1 MTDVERLITAEEIKQ
16 LKARYF
22 RFLDTKQWSEWED
35 IFTADAT
42 LDINQE
48 RPPGVN
54 EAIPL
59 IKGREN
65 ILSFVRKVLEGV
77 VTVHHGHMPEIE
89 VMSDT
94 TARAIWAMEDK
105 LRWPDGKTL
114 HGYGHYHETYEKVG
128 GKWRIK
134 TVKLTR
140 LRVDRT

>member
-1 MTDVERLITAEEIKQ
+1 MLTSRATELSLSPTCGWNRTKTGRNPMTDVERLITAEEIKQ

-65 ILSFVRKVLEGV
+65 ILSFVRKVLESV
-77 VTVHHGHMPEIE
+77 VTVHHGHMPE
-89 VMSDT
+89 
-94 TARAIWAMEDK
+94 
-105 LRWPDGKTL
+105 
-114 HGYGHYHETYEKVG
+114 
-128 GKWRIK
+128 
-134 TVKLTR
+134 
-140 LRVDRT
+140 

>member
-1 MTDVERLITAEEIKQ
+1 MTDGERLRAAEEITQ

-22 RFLDTKQWSEWED
+22 RFLDTKQWADWENL
-35 IFTADAT
+35 FTADAT
-42 LDINQE
+42 LDISQE
-48 RPPGVN
+48 SPPGVT
-54 EAIPL
+54 EARPL
-59 IKGREN
+59 ITGRGN
-65 ILSFVRKVLEGV
+65 ILAFVRKVLADV

-89 VMSDT
+89 VTSET

-114 HGYGHYHETYEKVG
+114 HGYGHYHETYEKG
-128 GKWRIK
+128 GGTWRIK